1 MPLTQAEI
9 DEADDLLVSLTFGS
23 DAEKSRA
30 RAALESWAGDIPE
43 RRQYLSD
50 HHAVDRVVDA
60 LSDDL
65 GRLYKR
71 HIGPAAVPPR
81 PRHEAPIALPLP
93 SGRRTGVR
101 MATYGAAVVLL
112 GAVST
117 LWVVNP
123 ILTSQHVQT
132 TVGEH
137 VEVAL
142 ADGSHVTLNTDTE
155 LTFVN
160 RLRSR
165 DATIQRGEALFSVA
179 HSLVRSF
186 DVSAGTANVRDIGTR
201 FTVRK
206 MADGVDVAVLEGQ
219 VELIASAGAAPVSLL
234 AGQAARADRVG
245 NVELQ
250 DQQQFDAMVSW
261 KDNRLQFNGTP
272 LRDVVREVQRYRKQP
287 IVLADAR
294 VGDYRVTGGFSSADP
309 DLLLKTLS
317 SVVPVTVE
325 FQRAGTAVIAARR

>member
-1 MPLTQAEI
+1 M
-9 DEADDLLVSLTFGS
+9 FGS

-30 RAALESWAGDIPE
+30 QIELEAWAGNNPE
-43 RRQYLSD
+43 RRKYLSD
-50 HHAVDRVVDA
+50 HHAAERVVDA

-71 HIGPAAVPPR
+71 HVGRAVHHPPVRAEERLSR
-81 PRHEAPIALPLP
+81 PLVP

-101 MATYGAAVVLL
+101 VAAYGAAFVLF

-117 LWVVNP
+117 LWIVNP
-123 ILTSQHVQT
+123 VLTSQHLRT
-132 TVGEH
+132 SVGEH
-137 VEVAL
+137 VDVAL

-165 DATIQRGEALFSVA
+165 DATIRRGEALFSVA
-179 HSLVRSF
+179 HSPVRSF

-206 MADGVDVAVLEGQ
+206 MIDGVDVAVLEGR
-219 VELIASAGAAPVSLL
+219 VEVTASAGAAPVPLQ
-234 AGQAARADRVG
+234 AGQAARTDRMG
-245 NVELQ
+245 NVALQ
-250 DQQQFDAMVSW
+250 DQPQFDAMVSW

-272 LRDVVREVQRYRKQP
+272 LRDVVQEVQRYRRQP
-287 IVLADAR
+287 IVLADTRA
-294 VGDYRVTGGFSSADP
+294 GDYRVTGGFSSSDP

-325 FQRAGTAVIAARR
+325 IQPAGTAVIASRR

>member
-81 PRHEAPIALPLP
+81 PRHESPIALPLP

-101 MATYGAAVVLL
+101 VATYGAAVVLL

-142 ADGSHVTLNTDTE
+142 DDGSHVTLNTDTE

-219 VELIASAGAAPVSLL
+219 VELTASAGAAPVSLL

>member
-9 DEADDLLVSLTFGS
+9 DEADDLLVSLMFGS

-30 RAALESWAGDIPE
+30 KIELESWVGNIPE

-50 HHAVDRVVDA
+50 HHAAERVVDV

-71 HIGPAAVPPR
+71 HVGPAVPPPARTEERISR
-81 PRHEAPIALPLP
+81 PPVP
-93 SGRRTGVR
+93 SGWRTGVR
-101 MATYGAAVVLL
+101 VATYGAALVLL
-112 GAVST
+112 GAIST
-117 LWVVNP
+117 LWIVNP
-123 ILTSQHVQT
+123 IMTSQHLRT
-132 TVGEH
+132 AIGER
-137 VEVAL
+137 VDVAL
-142 ADGSHVTLNTDTE
+142 DDGSHVTLNTDTE

-160 RLRSR
+160 RFRSR

-186 DVSAGTANVRDIGTR
+186 DVSVGTANVRDIGTR

-206 MADGVDVAVLEGQ
+206 MTDGVDVAVLEGR
-219 VELIASAGAAPVSLL
+219 VELTASAGAAPVPLQ
-234 AGQAARADRVG
+234 AGQAARTDRVG

-250 DQQQFDAMVSW
+250 NQQQFDAMVGW

-272 LRDVVREVQRYRKQP
+272 LRDVVQEVQRYRKQP

-325 FQRAGTAVIAARR
+325 FQRAGTAVIASRR

>member
-1 MPLTQAEI
+1 MPLTQAETE
-9 DEADDLLVSLTFGS
+9 EADDLLVSLMFGS

-30 RAALESWAGDIPE
+30 QIELEFWAGNNPE

-50 HHAVDRVVDA
+50 HHAADRVVDA

-71 HIGPAAVPPR
+71 YIGPAVPPPAPTEERIPR
-81 PRHEAPIALPLP
+81 PPVPI
-93 SGRRTGVR
+93 GQRTGVR
-101 MATYGAAVVLL
+101 VATYGAAFVLL
-112 GAVST
+112 GAIST
-117 LWVVNP
+117 LWIVNP
-123 ILTSQHVQT
+123 VLASQHLRT
-132 TVGEH
+132 SVGEH

-142 ADGSHVTLNTDTE
+142 DDGSHVTLNTDTE

-160 RLRSR
+160 RFRSR
-165 DATIQRGEALFSVA
+165 DATIQQGEALFSVA

-206 MADGVDVAVLEGQ
+206 MTDGVDVAVLEGR
-219 VELIASAGAAPVSLL
+219 VELTASAGAAPVPLQ

-250 DQQQFDAMVSW
+250 DQQQFDAMVGW

-272 LRDVVREVQRYRKQP
+272 LRDVVQEVQRYRRQP
-287 IVLADAR
+287 IVLADR
-294 VGDYRVTGGFSSADP
+294 QVGDYRVTGGFSSADP

-325 FQRAGTAVIAARR
+325 IQPAGTAVIASRR

>member
-30 RAALESWAGDIPE
+30 RAELESWAGDIPE

-50 HHAVDRVVDA
+50 HHAAERVVDA

-71 HIGPAAVPPR
+71 HIGPAAASPPPR
-81 PRHEAPIALPLP
+81 PEVRVARPLP
-93 SGRRTGVR
+93 SGRPAGVR
-101 MATYGAAVVLL
+101 VATYGAALAL
-112 GAVST
+112 FGAVIT
-117 LWVVNP
+117 LWIVNP
-123 ILTSQHVQT
+123 VLTSQHLRT
-132 TVGEH
+132 AVGEH
-137 VEVAL
+137 VDVAL
-142 ADGSHVTLNTDTE
+142 DDGSHVTLNTDTE

-186 DVSAGTANVRDIGTR
+186 DVSVGTANVRDIGTR

-219 VELIASAGAAPVSLL
+219 VELTASAGAAPVPLL

-250 DQQQFDAMVSW
+250 GQQQFDAMVSW

-272 LRDVVREVQRYRKQP
+272 LRDVVHEVQRYRKQP

-325 FQRAGTAVIAARR
+325 FQRAGTAVIASRR

>member
-81 PRHEAPIALPLP
+81 PRHEPPVALPLP

-101 MATYGAAVVLL
+101 VAAYGAAVVLL

-142 ADGSHVTLNTDTE
+142 DDGSHVTLNTDTE

-219 VELIASAGAAPVSLL
+219 VELTALAGAAPVSLL

>member
-9 DEADDLLVSLTFGS
+9 DKADDLLVSLTFGS

-30 RAALESWAGDIPE
+30 RIELESWAGNNPE
-43 RRQYLSD
+43 RRQYLAD
-50 HHAVDRVVDA
+50 HHAAERVVDA

-65 GRLYKR
+65 GRRYKR
-71 HIGPAAVPPR
+71 HVGPAVHPPARAEERISR
-81 PRHEAPIALPLP
+81 PVP

-101 MATYGAAVVLL
+101 VATYGAALAL
-112 GAVST
+112 FGAIST
-117 LWVVNP
+117 LWIVNP
-123 ILTSQHVQT
+123 ILTRQHLQT
-132 TVGEH
+132 AIGEH
-137 VEVAL
+137 VDAAL

-155 LTFVN
+155 VIFVN

-165 DATIQRGEALFSVA
+165 DATVQRGEALFSVA

-186 DVSAGTANVRDIGTR
+186 DVSVDTANVRDIGTR

-206 MADGVDVAVLEGQ
+206 MTDGVDVAVLEGR
-219 VELIASAGAAPVSLL
+219 VELTASAGAAPVPLQ

-250 DQQQFDAMVSW
+250 DQQQFDAMIGW

-272 LRDVVREVQRYRKQP
+272 LRDVVHEVQRYRKQP
-287 IVLADAR
+287 IMLADAR

-317 SVVPVTVE
+317 SVVPVTVDI
-325 FQRAGTAVIAARR
+325 QPAGTAVITSRR